1 MADDDFLMGDD
12 LFGSDF
18 EDLISKDDLITSEG
32 LNYFLGVDDQVNAMI
47 PPGGVSDTESI
58 NSLTS
63 QGLMNGSFNDMI
75 RREKTRK
82 KKKKKKRDGNMWENT
97 IDMASFDFDNNSDN
111 FMFSDPSNRSDSE
124 MSSNS
129 LLFATATST
138 VDKNRR
144 KSTSKIRRESSG
156 NKASSSSNRKLK
168 SSPKTNN
175 GKKPSVNNSK
185 SFSRSKGGDK
195 GHSRSNNK
203 YNNSND
209 TSSLSSSNNVKEE
222 KVDTEEKRRRRL
234 ERNRESAR
242 QSRRRKKQYMELLEE
257 KVEQLSNELNMLRLE
272 QLSKSARVLR
282 VQRTDALKVVNT
294 MRSLQDV
301 QSDDPILKERVD
313 EIINAFGCNTEERR
327 AVLEYYFRMLNGTIL
342 PPYTRF
348 LIWMVNQGEEFFSDV
363 GPSHRA
369 RNKLT
374 QQKVVASTLTGEM
387 RMEEIVPNTGDNA
400 TDVITQ
406 AAKKAVQ
413 RISSTDNLTKLE
425 ANNNNINNKT
435 NSKGG
440 TNANG
445 AGQALSSKAGNS
457 PGSGTIWPLVSN
469 ELGLTY
475 EQEEKMKAV
484 FVAQDTAENRR
495 ERKNLHVVNTFL
507 SKLGEA
513 SILRAK
519 AVHDLTSKMHQVLT
533 PVQSARFL
541 LWMEKNRNRVHECG
555 LDHLLASGN
564 LAPDHPKAL
573 IAQNVA
579 SQFVNK
585 SAKELYVNEMISLLK
600 QIAASNSDGS

>member
-1 MADDDFLMGDD
+1 MATDDDFLMGDD

-32 LNYFLGVDDQVNAMI
+32 LNYFLGVDDQSNTIM
-47 PPGGVSDTESI
+47 PPSSASDTESM
-58 NSLTS
+58 NSLAS
-63 QGLMNGSFNDMI
+63 QALASNHFNDI
-75 RREKTRK
+75 NDRRGNKMNKVTNN
-82 KKKKKKRDGNMWENT
+82 RDTNMWDNT
-97 IDMASFDFDNNSDN
+97 LDIPSFDFDSGNDN
-111 FMFSDPSNRSDSE
+111 FIFSDPTGRSDNE
-124 MSSNS
+124 MPSSN
-129 LLFATATST
+129 LLFTST
-138 VDKNRR
+138 SVAESRSGTF
-144 KSTSKIRRESSG
+144 STLNAYNQPTKTSV
-156 NKASSSSNRKLK
+156 ATSSNRKVK
-168 SSPKTNN
+168 SSQRNVSH
-175 GKKPSVNNSK
+175 KKSSVNNSK
-185 SFSRSKGGDK
+185 SSLKVKGNDKGVLQSDNSISKSKGNFSPLNKD
-195 GHSRSNNK
+195 NN
-203 YNNSND
+203 
-209 TSSLSSSNNVKEE
+209 TKEE

-257 KVEQLSNELNMLRLE
+257 KVEQLSNELNALRLE
-272 QLSKSARVLR
+272 QLGKSARVLR
-282 VQRTDALKVVNT
+282 AQRTEALNVLKST
-294 MRSLQDV
+294 RSLQDV
-301 QSDDPILKERVD
+301 HSKDLVLKERVD
-313 EIINAFGCNTEERR
+313 EIINACGCNTEERR

-387 RMEEIVPNTGDNA
+387 RMEEIIPNTGDNA
-400 TDVITQ
+400 ADVITE

-413 RISSTDNLTKLE
+413 RINSSDNLAKLE
-425 ANNNNINNKT
+425 VNNDSTIKT
-435 NSKGG
+435 NGVSGG
-440 TNANG
+440 QNAG
-445 AGQALSSKAGNS
+445 APKMPAFDPANTSGI
-457 PGSGTIWPLVSN
+457 GTIWPLVSN

-484 FVAQDTAENRR
+484 FVAQDTTDSRR
-495 ERKNLHVVNTFL
+495 ERRHLHVVNLFL

-519 AVHDLTSKMHQVLT
+519 AVHDLTTKMHEILT

-564 LAPDHPKAL
+564 TSPNHPKAT
-573 IAQNVA
+573 IAQTVA

-585 SAKELYVNEMISLLK
+585 SARELDVNEMVNLLN
-600 QIAASNSDGS
+600 QIVGPSDAS